1 MYWSSPWGHFAVDLF
16 ITLATD
22 SKTLDSEE
30 YAGVSQCPDTPSRG
44 QHCGLD
50 PEKTVPGHLL
60 ESDWPKD
67 FEDVE
72 LTEEDFVSWYNN
84 KQWSEE
90 IMVPD
95 PQERQLRRFCK
106 KQGFKITEVER
117 VKAAFD
123 KADKDGSGALDHYE
137 FQQVYCQLEGI
148 DVSQVNETKFR
159 ILWQEVDEDFSGSID
174 LMEFAKWYLNVAPM
188 PKPKTGQ
195 RRTYNL
201 QGTSHEYVSL
211 DRDYPDSVIVT
222 VASTPTGASSHYTHD
237 GEKTCENRTAQ
248 HLPMRALCSS
258 SPQAEGHQ
266 DTEEAVQDKGGP
278 TTDKAK
284 DKEKDNKAETAT
296 SRLSPALHGLDLRL
310 RPQWECKM
318 DWPVEMLMIAMTTGI
333 VMVLAQMVMLMMM
346 QWVMAVTRITTKTR
360 IQEGGDD
367 EGAEKQ
373 HTLHLEV
380 NRTGSSMAE
389 LDAQMIPKARGVA
402 LGDIEVAM
410 QAERTERGSDFLAV
424 RNDLDSQWQELNQ
437 SLATAANAMA
447 TRAEKE
453 HREVLDALAA
463 VCADIELV
471 RGRQKDQG
479 YSTVFEGVE
488 GESIE
493 FKADNEATMD
503 QRLDQLRRDQVE
515 NMEQTSASMSTKM
528 ARMSGEIMEM
538 QGLQARLQKEIEA
551 NLRVELQR
559 FVVEELQVRRLNELE
574 ALQKEDSRHRADI
587 DALRDQ
593 LTSALEALRS
603 DQAGLR
609 EASEASNRAELQAL
623 RSQVSG
629 WMEAFSITAQKPLP
643 APVDTHED
651 LEKLREDLSEE
662 CGELAERLG
671 ADVATLRA
679 QMAEGLAEVRT
690 MQAACG
696 GDVQMLRSDWETRWK
711 ELKETEPAKVAEKA
725 EEAPSSPL
733 ANPATGDEG
742 LIRELLA
749 GQQRQ
754 EAQTAELKNRLGMLS
769 REIEEVQKQQ
779 LESLRDAS
787 AMKQRLTVQV
797 EQLRQEQQSIVDLAE
812 AERQNAG
819 EWNLFKAF
827 GGGCRAPAESTARE
841 ESRIRPP
848 PSNAATIE
856 ELDLVR
862 AKQHQEAL
870 EMKTQQRSFFDEVL
884 NQQSTSQQQL
894 ASQLSNQL
902 EVVQSQCTAAIAGLH
917 SQQTSTLE

>member
-67 FEDVE
+67 FEAPVF
-72 LTEEDFVSWYNN
+72 TKFACGTSGRYNN

-95 PQERQLRRFCK
+95 PQ
-106 KQGFKITEVER
+106 VER

-159 ILWQEVDEDFSGSID
+159 ILWQEARVFFAAIATQDSFALLLSFERWMRTSGKGSHARDTLIATTITMVPLA
-174 LMEFAKWYLNVAPM
+174 LMIAMFAKWYLNVAPM

-463 VCADIELV
+463 VCADIEL
-471 RGRQKDQG
+471 
-479 YSTVFEGVE
+479 
-488 GESIE
+488 
-493 FKADNEATMD
+493 
-503 QRLDQLRRDQVE
+503 
-515 NMEQTSASMSTKM
+515 
-528 ARMSGEIMEM
+528 
-538 QGLQARLQKEIEA
+538 
-551 NLRVELQR
+551 
-559 FVVEELQVRRLNELE
+559 
-574 ALQKEDSRHRADI
+574 
-587 DALRDQ
+587 
-593 LTSALEALRS
+593 ALEALDFYLAGSGVQSLLS
-603 DQAGLR
+603 DDDDDDDDDDDVFENGTDGDVNTQANGVVL
-609 EASEASNRAELQAL
+609 ELVL
-623 RSQVSG
+623 LLLKMMTVMKKKTKEMT
-629 WMEAFSITAQKPLP
+629 WW
-643 APVDTHED
+643 
-651 LEKLREDLSEE
+651 
-662 CGELAERLG
+662 G
-671 ADVATLRA
+671 AD
-679 QMAEGLAEVRT
+679 GL
-690 MQAACG
+690 M
-696 GDVQMLRSDWETRWK
+696 
-711 ELKETEPAKVAEKA
+711 
-725 EEAPSSPL
+725 
-733 ANPATGDEG
+733 
-742 LIRELLA
+742 
-749 GQQRQ
+749 
-754 EAQTAELKNRLGMLS
+754 
-769 REIEEVQKQQ
+769 
-779 LESLRDAS
+779 
-787 AMKQRLTVQV
+787 
-797 EQLRQEQQSIVDLAE
+797 
-812 AERQNAG
+812 
-819 EWNLFKAF
+819 
-827 GGGCRAPAESTARE
+827 
-841 ESRIRPP
+841 
-848 PSNAATIE
+848 
-856 ELDLVR
+856 
-862 AKQHQEAL
+862 
-870 EMKTQQRSFFDEVL
+870 
-884 NQQSTSQQQL
+884 
-894 ASQLSNQL
+894 
-902 EVVQSQCTAAIAGLH
+902 
-917 SQQTSTLE
+917 

>member
-1 MYWSSPWGHFAVDLF
+1 MSP
-16 ITLATD
+16 
-22 SKTLDSEE
+22 
-30 YAGVSQCPDTPSRG
+30 
-44 QHCGLD
+44 
-50 PEKTVPGHLL
+50 
-60 ESDWPKD
+60 
-67 FEDVE
+67 
-72 LTEEDFVSWYNN
+72 
-84 KQWSEE
+84 
-90 IMVPD
+90 
-95 PQERQLRRFCK
+95 
-106 KQGFKITEVER
+106 
-117 VKAAFD
+117 
-123 KADKDGSGALDHYE
+123 
-137 FQQVYCQLEGI
+137 
-148 DVSQVNETKFR
+148 
-159 ILWQEVDEDFSGSID
+159 
-174 LMEFAKWYLNVAPM
+174 
-188 PKPKTGQ
+188 
-195 RRTYNL
+195 
-201 QGTSHEYVSL
+201 
-211 DRDYPDSVIVT
+211 
-222 VASTPTGASSHYTHD
+222 
-237 GEKTCENRTAQ
+237 
-248 HLPMRALCSS
+248 
-258 SPQAEGHQ
+258 
-266 DTEEAVQDKGGP
+266 
-278 TTDKAK
+278 
-284 DKEKDNKAETAT
+284 
-296 SRLSPALHGLDLRL
+296 
-310 RPQWECKM
+310 
-318 DWPVEMLMIAMTTGI
+318 
-333 VMVLAQMVMLMMM
+333 M
-346 QWVMAVTRITTKTR
+346 Q
-360 IQEGGDD
+360 
-367 EGAEKQ
+367 
-373 HTLHLEV
+373 
-380 NRTGSSMAE
+380 
-389 LDAQMIPKARGVA
+389 
-402 LGDIEVAM
+402 
-410 QAERTERGSDFLAV
+410 
-424 RNDLDSQWQELNQ
+424 
-437 SLATAANAMA
+437 
-447 TRAEKE
+447 
-453 HREVLDALAA
+453 
-463 VCADIELV
+463 
-471 RGRQKDQG
+471 
-479 YSTVFEGVE
+479 
-488 GESIE
+488 
-493 FKADNEATMD
+493 DNEATMD

-593 LTSALEALRS
+593 LTSALEA
-603 DQAGLR
+603 
-609 EASEASNRAELQAL
+609 
-623 RSQVSG
+623 
-629 WMEAFSITAQKPLP
+629 FSITAQKPLP

-662 CGELAERLG
+662 CGELAERYGEGIMRVDCPDDSEREPIVNMSGVDLSVIRIMSICRIG
-671 ADVATLRA
+671 GLDTRHQHQLPRVFLVAAATACVIDISCIGLYLA
-679 QMAEGLAEVRT
+679 AEGLDAHHQHQLIRVFSWRQHQLPGFLVAGATARVISISCFVFVAPGATARIISISCFKFCLAADQHQQKASTRIISISCLVAGAMACINDISCLGFLAAEGTDDAGSMWRRRPG
-690 MQAACG
+690 MQGEC
-696 GDVQMLRSDWETRWK
+696 
-711 ELKETEPAKVAEKA
+711 
-725 EEAPSSPL
+725 
-733 ANPATGDEG
+733 

>member
-1 MYWSSPWGHFAVDLF
+1 MSNIQIPFMASRQQLHEAAAQKA
-16 ITLATD
+16 TL
-22 SKTLDSEE
+22 
-30 YAGVSQCPDTPSRG
+30 P
-44 QHCGLD
+44 
-50 PEKTVPGHLL
+50 
-60 ESDWPKD
+60 
-67 FEDVE
+67 EDV
-72 LTEEDFVSWYNN
+72 
-84 KQWSEE
+84 
-90 IMVPD
+90 
-95 PQERQLRRFCK
+95 
-106 KQGFKITEVER
+106 
-117 VKAAFD
+117 
-123 KADKDGSGALDHYE
+123 ALPK
-137 FQQVYCQLEGI
+137 QLEVRLQDERGLWTI
-148 DVSQVNETKFR
+148 ALEQSEADMSRALQSLSDHFQKQV
-159 ILWQEVDEDFSGSID
+159 VD
-174 LMEFAKWYLNVAPM
+174 LMEL
-188 PKPKTGQ
+188 
-195 RRTYNL
+195 
-201 QGTSHEYVSL
+201 VS
-211 DRDYPDSVIVT
+211 R
-222 VASTPTGASSHYTHD
+222 TGAS
-237 GEKTCENRTAQ
+237 
-248 HLPMRALCSS
+248 
-258 SPQAEGHQ
+258 
-266 DTEEAVQDKGGP
+266 
-278 TTDKAK
+278 
-284 DKEKDNKAETAT
+284 
-296 SRLSPALHGLDLRL
+296 
-310 RPQWECKM
+310 
-318 DWPVEMLMIAMTTGI
+318 
-333 VMVLAQMVMLMMM
+333 
-346 QWVMAVTRITTKTR
+346 MA
-360 IQEGGDD
+360 D
-367 EGAEKQ
+367 
-373 HTLHLEV
+373 
-380 NRTGSSMAE
+380 
-389 LDAQMIPKARGVA
+389 LDAQMRVA
-402 LGDIEVAM
+402 LGEIEVAM

-471 RGRQKDQG
+471 RGRQKD
-479 YSTVFEGVE
+479 
-488 GESIE
+488 
-493 FKADNEATMD
+493 NEATMD

-538 QGLQARLQKEIEA
+538 QSLQARLQKEIEA

-574 ALQKEDSRHRADI
+574 ALQKEDSRHRRDI

-593 LTSALEALRS
+593 LTSALEALRI
-603 DQAGLR
+603 DQVGLR

-629 WMEAFSITAQKPLP
+629 WMEALSITAQKPLP
-643 APVDTHED
+643 APVDTHAED

-679 QMAEGLAEVRT
+679 QMAEGLGEVRT

-711 ELKETEPAKVAEKA
+711 ELKESESAKVAEKA
-725 EEAPSSPL
+725 EEAPSRPV
-733 ANPATGDEG
+733 ANAAGDEG
-742 LIRELLA
+742 LMRELLA
-749 GQQRQ
+749 SQQRQ
-754 EAQTAELKNRLGMLS
+754 EAQAAELKNRLGMLS

-862 AKQHQEAL
+862 SKQHQEAL
-870 EMKTQQRSFFDEVL
+870 ELKTQQRSFFDEVL

-894 ASQLSNQL
+894 ASQLSSQL

-917 SQQTSTLE
+917 SQQTSTLEAIRHQQRRMQQVQGQLLGDVGALKSQLVDSLRAQRSSRISDGIQGGS